1 MRTTRWRR
9 PASPP
14 LANACTKATPNVGY
28 LPIAQAPPAS
38 DAAAPKRFPREHP
51 PGYASPGHVD
61 DARKGGPVGYAR
73 PAALGLG
80 KLRRQ

>member
-28 LPIAQAPPAS
+28 LPIEQAPPAS

-51 PGYASPGHVD
+51 QGMP
-61 DARKGGPVGYAR
+61 
-73 PAALGLG
+73 ALGT
-80 KLRRQ
+80 

>member
-14 LANACTKATPNVGY
+14 LSNACTKATPNVGY

-38 DAAAPKRFPREHP
+38 DTLHP
-51 PGYASPGHVD
+51 NAFFGSIPQGM
-61 DARKGGPVGYAR
+61 PV
-73 PAALGLG
+73 LGT
-80 KLRRQ
+80 

>member
-28 LPIAQAPPAS
+28 LPIAQAPAS
-38 DAAAPKRFPREHP
+38 DTLHP
-51 PGYASPGHVD
+51 NAFFGSIPQGMP
-61 DARKGGPVGYAR
+61 
-73 PAALGLG
+73 ALGT
-80 KLRRQ
+80 